1 MPKDNLLQS
10 LVLVVLV
17 LAMVFLMI
25 YLSRGNDIKDLTDY
39 IPFVNKKEVVEC
51 VDETC
56 PEGYYCN
63 IDKGVCKKE
72 NFLNRI
78 NFKDIDI
85 YFKN

>member
-1 MPKDNLLQS
+1 MSKDNLLQS

-17 LAMVFLMI
+17 LAMIFLMM
-25 YLSRGNDIKDLTDY
+25 YLSKGNDIKELFNY
-39 IPFVNKKEVVEC
+39 IPFVKEKEVIEC

-72 NFLNRI
+72 KFLNKI
-78 NFKDIDI
+78 NLKDIDI
-85 YFKN
+85 HFKN